1 MSSGISVNSGN
12 FEEEVLQSPVPVLL
26 DFWAEWC
33 GPCRMIAPVLD
44 QIAGE
49 YAGKLK
55 VCKINVDEE
64 STLAQQHGVA
74 SIPTLAVYNKG
85 KLVSQQVG
93 ALPKAQI
100 EAIFSGLITG

>member
-1 MSSGISVNSGN
+1 
-12 FEEEVLQSPVPVLL
+12 
-26 DFWAEWC
+26 
-33 GPCRMIAPVLD
+33 MIGPVLD

-64 STLAQQHGVA
+64 DALAQRHGVA
-74 SIPTLAVYNKG
+74 AIPTLVLYNKG
-85 KLVSQQVG
+85 EIAAQQSG

-100 EAIFSGLITG
+100 EALFSGLIGG